1 MTNYVQFLNHQELEQ
16 WQKLYFDKYKHQYW
30 VTGMLVRDVLS
41 RYLQSIPAENIEFI
55 TNDYKK
61 LYSYIVSEIK
71 RYTGNNKNHFI
82 LMRIFITWKYS

>member
-1 MTNYVQFLNHQELEQ
+1 MEQ

>member
-1 MTNYVQFLNHQELEQ
+1 
-16 WQKLYFDKYKHQYW
+16 
-30 VTGMLVRDVLS
+30 MLVRDVLS

-82 LMRIFITWKYS
+82 LMRIFITWKYF

>member
-1 MTNYVQFLNHQELEQ
+1 
-16 WQKLYFDKYKHQYW
+16 
-30 VTGMLVRDVLS
+30 MLVRDVLS

>member
-30 VTGMLVRDVLS
+30 VTRMLVRDVLS

-55 TNDYKK
+55 TNNYKK
-61 LYSYIVSEIK
+61 PYSYIVSEIK

>member
-1 MTNYVQFLNHQELEQ
+1 MTNYVQFLNYQELEQ
-16 WQKLYFDKYKHQYW
+16 WQKLFFNKYKYQYW
-30 VTGMLVRDVLS
+30 VTRMLVRDVLS